1 MSNLDLQSVPK
12 ANIEYNAFNLSHR
25 HMTSF
30 NMGRL
35 YPILNMEVLP
45 GDKFNIDIRAFL
57 RFSPLVSP
65 AMNKYD
71 IIIDTYYVPLRILWD
86 NWQDFITGKVEHDP
100 PVIRFTEPFPAGAPS
115 IGSLGDYL
123 GLPTEINTNG
133 VEVSAFP
140 LAAYWKIFD
149 EYYKDQNLTT
159 FPGAYE
165 GLIDGVN
172 TYAGNLSRLPAF
184 KRAWTH
190 DYFTSA
196 LPWAQRG
203 EPVQLPLLTGDAMA
217 MFVTRVNNA
226 GGAVKGKIPGTN
238 TDIGAGAL
246 TTSASSFTQ
255 TGGANVNFDPN
266 NSLEVR
272 IGENAATIRDLRT
285 AFALQSY
292 LERSAVGGQRYR
304 EWLYANFGVIDDN
317 ASLQRPEFLGR
328 STGVVTV
335 SEVLSSVQTET
346 DALGR
351 MGGHGISITKENNIS
366 YSAKE
371 HGIIISMINVQ
382 PEAIYY
388 QGIPK
393 MWSRQTPLDYYLEPF
408 ARIGE
413 QEIKNKE
420 LYVAGSSLNDLED
433 TFGYQLR
440 YAEYKTHNHRL
451 SGQFKDSL
459 RFWVAPRTFGNP
471 PALNQEFIDCTPSE
485 EIFAVTN
492 PDIDKIYSQMVFNI
506 TALRKMP
513 IEGTPPIM

>member
-71 IIIDTYYVPLRILWD
+71 IVIDTYYVPLRILWD
-86 NWQDFITGKVEHDP
+86 NWTDFITGKTEVIP
-100 PVIRFTEPFPAGAPS
+100 PFMRFTSPFPAGAPTT
-115 IGSLGDYL
+115 GSLGDYL

-149 EYYKDQNLTT
+149 EYYKDQNLST
-159 FPGAYE
+159 FPGDFD
-165 GLIDGVN
+165 GLTDGQN
-172 TYAGNLSRLPAF
+172 DFCSNLSRLKPF

-203 EPVQLPLLTGDAMA
+203 EPVQLPLLSGDAMS

-226 GGAVKGKIPGTN
+226 TSPVSGMNQGLNTNVPAGAVTISA
-238 TDIGAGAL
+238 AGNL
-246 TTSASSFTQ
+246 QS
-255 TGGANVNFDPN
+255 GGVNFNLDPL
-266 NSLEVR
+266 NSLEVQ
-272 IGENAATIRDLRT
+272 IGANAGTIRDLRT

-317 ASLQRPEFLGR
+317 AALQRPEFLGR
-328 STGVVTV
+328 STGVVTI
-335 SEVLSSVQTET
+335 SEVLSSVQTEE
-346 DALGR
+346 DPLGR

-366 YSAKE
+366 YTAKE

-382 PEAIYY
+382 PEAIYF

-393 MWSRQTPLDYYLEPF
+393 MWTRTKPLDYYLEPF

-420 LYVAGSSLNDLED
+420 LFVNGRSLVQLEE

-451 SGQFKDSL
+451 TGQFKDSL
-459 RFWVAPRTFGNP
+459 KFWVAPRTFFTAP
-471 PALNQEFIDCTPSE
+471 VLNQEFIDCTPSE
-485 EIFAVTN
+485 EIFTVTD
-492 PDIDKIYSQMVFNI
+492 PGTDKIYSQMVFNI

-513 IEGTPPIM
+513 IEGTSPIM